1 MTKNEIQN
9 LLERLS
15 RLRYIDA
22 IEELY
27 KAEKEYKAG
36 TFFKNHKIPLVQLFK
51 EYLAWGQ
58 YKRDIV
64 DELDQYLR
72 NLDFDFIIEKISN
85 LLTKINEDPTII
97 AKFEGIF
104 DKFNVGDLEGYIDK
118 IQKEVKNLQR

>member
-72 NLDFDFIIEKISN
+72 NLNFDFIIEKISN

>member
-72 NLDFDFIIEKISN
+72 NLNFDFIIEKISN

-97 AKFEGIF
+97 AKFEGVF

>member
-58 YKRDIV
+58 YKRDVV

-72 NLDFDFIIEKISN
+72 NLNFDFIIEKISN

-118 IQKEVKNLQR
+118 IQKEVKNLQK

>member
-72 NLDFDFIIEKISN
+72 NLNFDFIIEKISN

-118 IQKEVKNLQR
+118 IQEEVKNLQR

>member
-27 KAEKEYKAG
+27 KTEKKYKAG
-36 TFFKNHKIPLVQLFK
+36 TFFKNYKIPLVQLFK
-51 EYLAWGQ
+51 EYFAWGQ

-72 NLDFDFIIEKISN
+72 NLNFDFIIEKISN

-118 IQKEVKNLQR
+118 IQKEVKNLQK

>member
-27 KAEKEYKAG
+27 KAEKKYKAG

-72 NLDFDFIIEKISN
+72 NLNFDFIIEKISN

>member
-58 YKRDIV
+58 YKRDVV

-72 NLDFDFIIEKISN
+72 NLNFDFIIEKISN

>member
-9 LLERLS
+9 LLEHLS

-22 IEELY
+22 VEELY

-36 TFFKNHKIPLVQLFK
+36 TFFKNHKIPLAQLFK

-72 NLDFDFIIEKISN
+72 NLNFDFIIEKISN

>member
-72 NLDFDFIIEKISN
+72 NLNFDFIIEKISN

-118 IQKEVKNLQR
+118 IQKEVKNLQK